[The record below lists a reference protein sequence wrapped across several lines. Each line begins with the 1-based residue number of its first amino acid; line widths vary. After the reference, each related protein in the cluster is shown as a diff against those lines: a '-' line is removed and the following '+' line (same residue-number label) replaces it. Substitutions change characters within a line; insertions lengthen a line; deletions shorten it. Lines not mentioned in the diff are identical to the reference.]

1 MPPIYYM
8 MNITIDKATIIRFDV
23 PGPRYTS
30 YPTAPVW
37 SDEVDEGVYQRKLT
51 ALGASD
57 QTLSLYIH
65 IPFCQSMCSYCGCN
79 VVIRGEDERFG
90 DEYLKFLFI
99 EIDLV
104 RKYLG
109 AGKKVLQFHWGGGT
123 PTFLSGPQAERLYG
137 KVQENFDIDPGGEI
151 AIEVDARTVGHG
163 KIRRLRE
170 MGFNRVSIGVQDFNE
185 DVQREVNRH
194 QPFEMVQALTEWCRQ
209 LKFQSVN
216 FDLIYGL
223 PRQTPENFGRTV
235 DHVIGLRPD
244 RIALYSFAYVPW
256 LKRHQKKIDESLMP
270 SNDMK
275 LDIFL
280 TARRKFLDA
289 GYQAIAMDHFAL
301 KGDELAKAF
310 DQGKLYRNFMGYTVK
325 PADEYIGLGVTAIGF
340 LQDTYV
346 QNHKALPDYYRALE
360 QNRLPVERGKVLTG
374 DDQIRQWVI
383 NALMSQFYLN
393 KSAFKGRFGVEFD
406 RYFDIEQ
413 EHIRRCTRDGL
424 LEEDAGHIRVTE
436 LGKLFVRNICMGFD
450 SYVRQEGAR
459 HQFSRTV

>member
-1 MPPIYYM
+1 MSF
-8 MNITIDKATIIRFDV
+8 TIDKATIAKFDV

-37 SDEVDEGVYQRKLT
+37 SDEVDEGVYQRKLA

-57 QTLSLYIH
+57 KTLSLYIH
-65 IPFCQSMCSYCGCN
+65 IPFCQSLCSYCGCN
-79 VVIRGEDERFG
+79 VVVREEDERFG

-109 AGKKVLQFHWGGGT
+109 VGKKVLQCHWGGGT
-123 PTFLSGPQAERLYG
+123 PTFLSGPQTERLYG
-137 KVQENFDIDPGGEI
+137 KVQENFDIDPCGEI
-151 AIEVDARTVGHG
+151 AIEVDARTVSHD
-163 KIRRLRE
+163 KIRQLRE
-170 MGFNRVSIGVQDFNE
+170 AGFNRVSIGVQDFNE
-185 DVQREVNRH
+185 DVQKEVNRL
-194 QPFEMVQALTEWCRQ
+194 QPFEMVQTLMDWCRQ

-223 PRQTPENFGRTV
+223 PRQTPESFGETV
-235 DHVIGLRPD
+235 DQVIGLKPD

-280 TARRKFLDA
+280 TARREFLDA

-301 KGDELAKAF
+301 RGDELAKAF

-340 LQDTYV
+340 LQNTYV
-346 QNHKALPDYYRALE
+346 QNHKALPNYYRALK

-383 NALMSQFYLN
+383 NALMSQFHLD
-393 KSAFKGRFGVEFD
+393 KSAFERKFGVEFD
-406 RYFDIEQ
+406 RYFDREQ
-413 EHIRRCTRDGL
+413 EHIRQCARDGL
-424 LEEDAGHIRVTE
+424 LEEGGGRIKVTE
-436 LGKLFVRNICMGFD
+436 LGKLFVRNVCMGFD
-450 SYVRQEGAR
+450 YYLRHEGANR
-459 HQFSRTV
+459 KFSRTV